1 MYKCIENL
9 RILNENCNIRILIFQ
24 RLFVT
29 LQAK

>member
-1 MYKCIENL
+1 MYKCIESL
-9 RILNENCNIRILIFQ
+9 IIQNENDSIRILIFQ